1 MAEKVE
7 RILLFAEELL
17 TLLTSTV
24 FIWREANY
32 FFFAGELLTQLIST
46 VFYWRG
52 ANGFAFSR
60 RIIDT
65 VFYWRG
71 ANYFAFSRRINN
83 TTKSFLMK
91 RYKQFCFFGEN
102 YWHNIKFLLKR
113 CKQFYFLLENYEHNL
128 QSLTKKV
135 QIGILDTAYILHE
148 KVQTAYSLWLGRYTL
163 FCFWKSIADN
173 LSLRQYT
180 CKTFFFIF
188 GIELYMIISKYF
200 IKWFIACRL
209 FCSQKAVDQFYKPWA
224 ANQENRYLLLLYSE
238 KNINH
243 FIFCCIEK
251 NDKRNRNS
259 FYNLTVFRYI
269 KTHPF
274 SVRPSVPCFVNI
286 CTGMEINLNL
296 KRYIILKVTM
306 QFNVFN

>member
-1 MAEKVE
+1 M
-7 RILLFAEELL
+7 
-17 TLLTSTV
+17 
-24 FIWREANY
+24 
-32 FFFAGELLTQLIST
+32 
-46 VFYWRG
+46 
-52 ANGFAFSR
+52 
-60 RIIDT
+60 
-65 VFYWRG
+65 
-71 ANYFAFSRRINN
+71 
-83 TTKSFLMK
+83 
-91 RYKQFCFFGEN
+91 
-102 YWHNIKFLLKR
+102 
-113 CKQFYFLLENYEHNL
+113 LENYEHNL

-251 NDKRNRNS
+251 KMINETGIR
-259 FYNLTVFRYI
+259 FI
-269 KTHPF
+269 IWPF
-274 SVRPSVPCFVNI
+274 FVISRHTLFLSVRPFLVLWISVPVWKL
-286 CTGMEINLNL
+286 TW
-296 KRYIILKVTM
+296 ILKDT
-306 QFNVFN
+306 